1 MGPKEWR
8 SAKGGVV
15 EWKKLVERE
24 YFETDQDFVENV
36 LPLGSVDI
44 SSFGL
49 IADATRYALVAEGE
63 EIHIRPEIASLK
75 QILDSLSRG
84 GTAVSPR
91 DAETAVQRFAELWEE
106 RIKAKGKWEAL
117 LDFARERGEIREGK
131 PEEKKRRGWFFRR

>member
-1 MGPKEWR
+1 M
-8 SAKGGVV
+8 

-24 YFETDQDFVENV
+24 YFETDLDFVENV

-49 IADATRYALVAEGE
+49 IADATRYALVDEGG

-91 DAETAVQRFAELWEE
+91 DAEAAVQRFAELWEE
-106 RIKAKGKWEAL
+106 RIKAKGKWEEL
-117 LDFARERGEIREGK
+117 LAFARERGEIEVPRK
-131 PEEKKRRGWFFRR
+131 EKKRRGFFRR

>member
-1 MGPKEWR
+1 
-8 SAKGGVV
+8 V

-49 IADATRYALVAEGE
+49 IADATRYVLVEEGGE
-63 EIHIRPEIASLK
+63 VHIRPEIASLRE
-75 QILDSLSRG
+75 IVASLSSG
-84 GTAVSPR
+84 GTAVSER
-91 DAETAVQRFAELWEE
+91 DAEAAVLRFAELWEE
-106 RIKAKGKWEAL
+106 KIRAKGKWEKL
-117 LDFARERGEIREGK
+117 VSFARERGEIREGK